1 MDSMPQARRNN
12 YGGHALNAM
21 LERKPPIERWD
32 SSFCSKVVIAQARPF
47 SAWQDQLVNP
57 PYMLKGLPDSRGE
70 G

>member
-12 YGGHALNAM
+12 YGGHALEQKEESHRSIGGFLSNIA
-21 LERKPPIERWD
+21 
-32 SSFCSKVVIAQARPF
+32 FKVVIAQARPF